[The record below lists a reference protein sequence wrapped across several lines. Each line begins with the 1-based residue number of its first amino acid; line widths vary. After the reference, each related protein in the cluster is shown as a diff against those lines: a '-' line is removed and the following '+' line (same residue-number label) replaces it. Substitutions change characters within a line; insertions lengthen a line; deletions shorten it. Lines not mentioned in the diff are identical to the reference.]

1 MTVRVALWAA
11 VSSKPQT
18 AGDSLPNQLND
29 GARFAAD
36 RGYNVTAALIVPGES
51 RYLATMA
58 EMVASIKDVPENAEI
73 IRAVAEE
80 SGLAS
85 DSILKPMNAYAALQE
100 LIATRGIDVLW
111 CRDFDR
117 LGRTDPL
124 ISEVLFRCRIAGIQV
139 YVERMP
145 PTGQAVGDLYTSAF
159 ARAGVEHEIMRLRQR
174 HVEGFDGRVARGQ
187 PVGSGMVFPYVREW
201 HRRGARLV
209 SQAVLAPEWAEV
221 YHWMIDA
228 TLNRTHTAKE
238 QSAILAARVP
248 EIRWSIRRIQ
258 ETLRNSFQLG
268 LIVRRRHYTER
279 DNRQQRLILLATPS
293 PDNLFGHPLWPEIE
307 TFLLKRVRGNR
318 LCLVGIANHEPA
330 ITPDR
335 WLELQRFLA
344 QRSDGRRPPSRN
356 RLWSGLLYC
365 DRCGS
370 IMYAGSGKPH
380 RAIGEYACSQRK
392 RWHACDNPYMLERYV
407 NEQVAEWLDALAADH
422 NHAQAASANDLALPK
437 PPNLDKELAD
447 LNRRRE
453 RITALYET
461 GRIEVEEWDRRI
473 AEIASTEAGLRLRIS
488 SAIELRQ
495 RHISALQQRQTLADA
510 APLFREQIA
519 SLPAAEANRWLRQLF
534 RRIFIDDRKVTRIE
548 V

>member
-36 RGYNVTAALIVPGES
+36 RGYHVTAALIVPGES

-58 EMVASIKDVPENAEI
+58 EMIVSIKDVPENVEI

-100 LIATRGIDVLW
+100 LIATRGMDVLW

-124 ISEVLFRCRIAGIQV
+124 ISEILFRCRAAGIQV

-145 PTGQAVGDLYTSAF
+145 PTGQTVGDLYTSAF

-174 HVEGFDGRVARGQ
+174 HVEGFDTRVARGQ
-187 PVGSGMVFPYVREW
+187 PVGSGIVFPY
-201 HRRGARLV
+201 RRQWLQHGPRLV
-209 SQAVLAPEWAEV
+209 SQAVLVPEWGEV
-221 YHWMIDA
+221 YHWIIDV
-228 TLNRTHTAKE
+228 TLNRTHTAQE
-238 QSAILAARVP
+238 QAAILAARVP
-248 EIRWSIRRIQ
+248 DLRWTTRKLQ
-258 ETLRNSFQLG
+258 ETLRNSFALG

-279 DNRQQRLILLATPS
+279 DNRQQRLVLLATPG

-307 TFLLKRVRGNR
+307 SFLLKRIRDNKV
-318 LCLVGIANHEPA
+318 CLVGLARHEPA
-330 ITPDR
+330 ISPEK
-335 WLELQRFLA
+335 WVELQRFLA
-344 QRSDGRRPPSRN
+344 QRSDGRRPPARN

-365 DRCGS
+365 GRCGA
-370 IMYAGSGKPH
+370 IMYAGNDKPH
-380 RAIGEYACSQRK
+380 SKTGEYVCSNRK
-392 RWHACDNPYMLERYV
+392 RWHTCDNTYVMERVV
-407 NEQVAEWLDALAADH
+407 NEQVAEWLDALAASVQDEIT
-422 NHAQAASANDLALPK
+422 NANDRDLPA
-437 PPNLDKELAD
+437 PPNLEKELAD
-447 LNRRRE
+447 LKRRRE

-461 GRIEVEEWDRRI
+461 GRIEVEEWDRRV
-473 AEIASTEAGLRLRIS
+473 AEIASIEAGLRLQIA

-495 RHISALQQRQTLADA
+495 RQISAAQQRQALAGA
-510 APLFREQIA
+510 APKFNDNLA
-519 SLPAAEANRWLRQLF
+519 LLSAPEANRWLRQLF
-534 RRIFIDDRKVTRIE
+534 RRIYIDNRVVTRIE